1 MGEHE
6 NPTQLRSAHV
16 QGRLAT
22 FRHIDGLLAQIED
35 ILRYDCSTPALPIYD
50 PGVPEDLKSRVENKI
65 ADFRSLMLSILAR
78 QQIAVPSSHI
88 SASHA
93 LETIADFVPVAINEL
108 RPNNMLG
115 HGALSETQKHA
126 LGEIANELDSFAVK
140 LIHSAKRGDKASCLG
155 T

>member
-1 MGEHE
+1 MEEHKK
-6 NPTQLRSAHV
+6 PTQLRNAHV
-16 QGRLAT
+16 QGLLAT

-35 ILRYDCSTPALPIYD
+35 ILRYDSTLALPIYEPD
-50 PGVPEDLKSRVENKI
+50 VPEELKSRVECKI
-65 ADFRSLMLSILAR
+65 EDFRSLMLSILAR
-78 QQIAVPSSHI
+78 QQIAVSAPHI

-93 LETIADFVPVAINEL
+93 LETIADFVPIAIDEL

-126 LGEIANELDSFAVK
+126 LGEIANELDSFASDVD
-140 LIHSAKRGDKASCLG
+140 SFCETGGKASCLG